1 MTIPALFLQNTIGT
15 QYLLAD
21 QECSAS
27 KSTSY
32 PNAEA
37 SLQNLLQDEPNASIL
52 LFGYTHRGSDNAA
65 SGANTFSEEILP
77 QLAKQGFVNLVL
89 ELFPAGLD
97 DAPLAKELTAFNQTG
112 IIGPEMEK
120 QLPIYDRE
128 NFIKLLTLAFI
139 NGIKIH
145 AGGNNEGSND
155 FKELRWRQIADNSE
169 KAIRKLAAGKVAWF
183 GGSSHNDLSPKPK
196 NAQISFGWKLANSFG
211 TRVVEIEVVIP
222 ELAKAQCEKS
232 PCYQALPL
240 PQNCDWEKY
249 IPTRGNT
256 LVKTA
261 PQTYLMVSPE

>member
-52 LFGYTHRGSDNAA
+52 LFGYTHRG
-65 SGANTFSEEILP
+65 
-77 QLAKQGFVNLVL
+77 KQGFVNLVL